1 MYGLSFS
8 HLMDSKRLNPAARP
22 ASATNV
28 ARRNNP
34 TAGDASKG
42 FLVVDGRKVP
52 IERPRLRSEQGRE
65 QRLGSYELFRRS
77 PPSCSGTRLTWN
89 GWCKRCGTPETR
101 TTASCPI
108 CRHWAGST
116 ST

>member
-42 FLVVDGRKVP
+42 FSSWMGGRF
-52 IERPRLRSEQGRE
+52 RSNVRD
-65 QRLGSYELFRRS
+65 
-77 PPSCSGTRLTWN
+77 CA
-89 GWCKRCGTPETR
+89 
-101 TTASCPI
+101 AS
-108 CRHWAGST
+108 RDAS
-116 ST
+116 SA